1 MTNSYKLST
10 LQEWKINRNVQ
21 NSNGSFN
28 AWIFVLLVVNVQRS
42 KPFHLCLIEKL
53 SKIPLHKTSAAKWG
67 WLISQRVNFIFDQPE
82 FGGILSNVFESPP
95 PLPRILRPTVFLCA
109 DPLTLGLRS
118 QGLGQGM
125 LTIQSKY
132 SYLVTPD
139 LTTLRNPYGHSNH
152 WSGDITGN
160 CGRGTV
166 VKIPA

>member
-1 MTNSYKLST
+1 MTNLYKLST

-28 AWIFVLLVVNVQRS
+28 GWIFVLLVVNVQRS

-95 PLPRILRPTVFLCA
+95 PP
-109 DPLTLGLRS
+109 
-118 QGLGQGM
+118 
-125 LTIQSKY
+125 
-132 SYLVTPD
+132 TPD
-139 LTTLRNPYGHSNH
+139 TPTNGVSVCWSIDLR
-152 WSGDITGN
+152 IEVTRTGPRN
-160 CGRGTV
+160 AYNTKQTFLSRDTRLDHI
-166 VKIPA
+166 KKPLWT